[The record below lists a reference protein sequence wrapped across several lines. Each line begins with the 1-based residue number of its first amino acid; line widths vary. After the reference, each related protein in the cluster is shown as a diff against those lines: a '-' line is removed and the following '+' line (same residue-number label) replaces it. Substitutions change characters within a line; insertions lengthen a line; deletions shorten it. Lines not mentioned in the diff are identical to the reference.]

1 MLTHVSHSQISMW
14 IRCPRQWEYRYQKG
28 VKLVPSGPLVEGGC
42 YHDTL
47 EFNFKQK
54 IETKTDYSVD
64 DWMDI
69 FSTFWDKRLAEE
81 EVGWEDNKPDDLK
94 EEGIRL
100 VREYALNVAPTIQPV
115 KVEETYYSDVA
126 GVTFI
131 CRIDLETDTGLIIDH
146 KTSARKYS
154 QIDVDYDIQASA
166 EAFVLNRPIM
176 FENHVA
182 VKTAR
187 PLIQI
192 VGSARTIEDIN
203 WWFGMASRV
212 VLQMKTGVAPP
223 KSIDAFGKA
232 GWWCSRKFCDN
243 FDDCRGGLTRS

>member
-1 MLTHVSHSQISMW
+1 MLNHVSHSQISMW
-14 IRCPRQWEYRYQKG
+14 IRCPRQWEYQYVKG
-28 VKLVPSGPLVEGGC
+28 VKRASSGALVEGGC

-54 IETKTDYSVD
+54 INTRLDYKVD

-69 FSTFWDKRLAEE
+69 FSTFWDKRLGEE
-81 EVGWEDNKPDDLK
+81 EVDWEGQNPDNLK
-94 EEGIRL
+94 NEGISL
-100 VREYALNVAPTIQPV
+100 VAEYAKSVAPTIQPI
-115 KVEETYYSDVA
+115 KVEETYYSDIV

-131 CRIDLETDTGLIIDH
+131 CRIDLETDTGLIVDH
-146 KTSARKYS
+146 KTSSRKYT

-166 EAFVLNRPIM
+166 EAFVLNRPIT

-192 VGSARTIEDIN
+192 VRSFRTVDDID
-203 WWFGMASRV
+203 WWLGMAVRNV
-212 VLQMKTGVAPP
+212 IQMKTGVAPP
-223 KSIDAFGKA
+223 KCTDAFGKA
-232 GWWCSRKFCDN
+232 GWWCSRKFCGN
-243 FDDCRGGLTRS
+243 YEDCRGKLTRS

>member
-1 MLTHVSHSQISMW
+1 
-14 IRCPRQWEYRYQKG
+14 
-28 VKLVPSGPLVEGGC
+28 VKSLSSGALIEGSC

-54 IETKTDYSVD
+54 ITTKTDYSVD
-64 DWMDI
+64 DWEGI
-69 FSTFWDKRLAEE
+69 FSTFWDKRLSEE
-81 EVGWEDNKPDDLK
+81 EVDWEGNNPDNIKR
-94 EEGIRL
+94 EGIGL
-100 VREYALNVAPTIQPV
+100 VREYAATVAPSIQPL
-115 KVEETYYSDVA
+115 KVEETYYSDVI

-131 CRIDLETDTGLIIDH
+131 CRIDLETDTGLIVDH

-166 EAFVLNRPIM
+166 EAFVLNRPII

-192 VGSARTIEDIN
+192 LGTTRTIDDIE
-203 WWFGMASRV
+203 WWLGMASRV
-212 VLQMKTGVAPP
+212 VIQMKTGVAPP
-223 KSIDAFGKA
+223 KCTDAFGKA
-232 GWWCSRKFCDN
+232 GWWCSAKFCDN
-243 FDDCRGGLTRS
+243 FEDCRGKLRKR